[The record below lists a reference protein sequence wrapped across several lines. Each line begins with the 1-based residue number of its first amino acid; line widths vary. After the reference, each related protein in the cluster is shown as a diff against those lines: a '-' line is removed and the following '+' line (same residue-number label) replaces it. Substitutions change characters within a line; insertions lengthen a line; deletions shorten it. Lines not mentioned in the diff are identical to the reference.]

1 MIQVLILYFDVL
13 CYRQSVDER
22 NERNKQS
29 LQNQI
34 VSLRS
39 KEEGL
44 QRELS
49 QQRNSIDRLRK
60 QVLLSAYTNALTIH
74 MLIASEPTEPTVAA
88 SLFTIFIVFSKHS
101 VL

>member
-1 MIQVLILYFDVL
+1 M
-13 CYRQSVDER
+13 DER

-34 VSLRS
+34 VSLRG

-60 QVLLSAYTNALTIH
+60 QVLLSVYTNALTMHI
-74 MLIASEPTEPTVAA
+74 LITSKPTVAA
-88 SLFTIFIVFSKHS
+88 SLFTIFIVFSKNS

>member
-1 MIQVLILYFDVL
+1 M
-13 CYRQSVDER
+13 DER

-60 QVLLSAYTNALTIH
+60 QVLLSAYTNALTVHI
-74 MLIASEPTEPTVAA
+74 LITSKPTVAA
-88 SLFTIFIVFSKHS
+88 SLFTIFIVFSKNS

>member
-1 MIQVLILYFDVL
+1 M
-13 CYRQSVDER
+13 DER

-34 VSLRS
+34 VSLRG

-60 QVLLSAYTNALTIH
+60 QVLLSVYTNALTVHI
-74 MLIASEPTEPTVAA
+74 LITSKPTISR
-88 SLFTIFIVFSKHS
+88 SLFTIFIVFPKNS